1 MLPAKKIEKADILG
15 LIFYGQSNKKKQK
28 NKNYY
33 LELNHI
39 NKVMKNI
46 CKVNKNRIKES
57 MLTQT
62 DKEVKTEEKNISKKE
77 REIPELATI
86 PEITEDNVHKNKYLL
101 KKING
106 ELKELNNLDTS
117 KILKNYIP
125 YTKTNKF
132 DIFTDLTQKDFSYKY
147 YDINNFDNLPTIYQT
162 QNLDTD
168 LVKKC
173 RDASKNV
180 PTDISKHCQCSKKE
194 MKKIKEAINGSPC
207 SNLPNQQNAA
217 SKHLIYPREQIQ
229 RLSCSNIN
237 GKNKSKN
244 LINSKKNI
252 CNFPSINKSQSL
264 ILQKDDKTCQTSQAK
279 NHKKQKEDHMPNHE
293 QPQTCSHLNIP
304 IKPKRNATTTLLN
317 HSKNMIISK
326 IKTEK
331 NNLSPLYKKE
341 KDLIASLKHYFV
353 NNSKLNKVQKISNLV
368 HKNYNQ
374 ERSQSKNK
382 LSDKNKTFFENYKQ
396 NLTIEKVLGQ
406 TARVRSVEKKKY
418 IEKINQYKVI
428 SKNSHFVSIYKN
440 KENKNLNDQTVD
452 LANLL
457 CTPGYV
463 GNYLYE
469 SNSTNENLIDN
480 VKKNEKSENELANEQ
495 NHIRPANVQ
504 AKNEQPNLFFVKNDL
519 QAPKCSNLNEPSKI
533 NNTHEEC
540 QIKNK
545 INNQFLTNQSDEI
558 LFHMTKAIN
567 SSPTLNLDI
576 QYITL
581 FIELLK
587 NQKKQNLIL

>member
-1 MLPAKKIEKADILG
+1 MLPAKKIEKADLLG
-15 LIFYGQSNKKKQK
+15 LLFYGQSTKKKQK

-46 CKVNKNRIKES
+46 CNLNKNRIKES
-57 MLTQT
+57 ILTQT
-62 DKEVKTEEKNISKKE
+62 NKEDKTDKKNE
-77 REIPELATI
+77 REIPGVATT
-86 PEITEDNVHKNKYLL
+86 PEVTKENAQKNKYML

-132 DIFTDLTQKDFSYKY
+132 NMFTDLTQTNLSYKY
-147 YDINNFDNLPTIYQT
+147 DDINNFDNLPTIYQT

-180 PTDISKHCQCSKKE
+180 PTDISKHCQCSEKE
-194 MKKIKEAINGSPC
+194 MKKIKEALNGSLC
-207 SNLPNQQNAA
+207 SNLTNQQNAA
-217 SKHLIYPREQIQ
+217 SKYLIYPREQIQ
-229 RLSCSNIN
+229 RLSCSNQN
-237 GKNKSKN
+237 EKTKLNN

-252 CNFPSINKSQSL
+252 CNSPSINKSQSFL
-264 ILQKDDKTCQTSQAK
+264 IQKNHKNCQTSQATS
-279 NHKKQKEDHMPNHE
+279 HKKQKEDYMSSHD
-293 QPQTCSHLNIP
+293 QPQTCLHANLP
-304 IKPKRNATTTLLN
+304 IKPKRNPTTTLLN

-331 NNLSPLYKKE
+331 NNLTPLHKKE
-341 KDLIASLKHYFV
+341 KDLIASLKYYFV
-353 NNSKLNKVQKISNLV
+353 NNNKLDNVQKISNLV

-374 ERSQSKNK
+374 EPSQSKNK
-382 LSDKNKTFFENYKQ
+382 LSDKNKTFFENSKQ
-396 NLTIEKVLGQ
+396 NLTIEKLLGL
-406 TARVRSVEKKKY
+406 TARVKSVEKKKY

-428 SKNSHFVSIYKN
+428 SKNSHLVSIYKN
-440 KENKNLNDQTVD
+440 KENKNFNDQTVD

-463 GNYLYE
+463 GNYLYQ
-469 SNSTNENLIDN
+469 SNSTNE
-480 VKKNEKSENELANEQ
+480 KCENELANEQ
-495 NHIRPANVQ
+495 NHIKLTSEQNHIELANVQ
-504 AKNEQPNLFFVKNDL
+504 AKNEQLVKNDL
-519 QAPKCSNLNEPSKI
+519 QVTKCPNLNEPSKI
-533 NNTHEEC
+533 NNIHEEC

-545 INNQFLTNQSDEI
+545 INNQFLTNQNDEI